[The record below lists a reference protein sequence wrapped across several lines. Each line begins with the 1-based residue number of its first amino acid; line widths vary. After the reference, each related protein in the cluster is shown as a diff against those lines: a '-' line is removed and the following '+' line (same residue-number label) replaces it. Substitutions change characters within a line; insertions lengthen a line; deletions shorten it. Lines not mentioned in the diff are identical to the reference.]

1 MIKVKD
7 ETGAVI
13 NGVYKDNL
21 GNLIVGDV
29 KEYNK
34 YMYEKQQQEIIN
46 NLKEDVNSLKG
57 MLMTII
63 NKLDKSDS

>member
-7 ETGAVI
+7 ESGAVI

-46 NLKEDVNSLKG
+46 NLKEDVNSLKS
-57 MLMTII
+57 MLTTII
-63 NKLDKSDS
+63 NKLEKTDS